1 MVAEV
6 QKAVDA
12 GLTVTSKEVALAD
25 AQVGAMMFAFI
36 RHGCRGGA
44 EAISGLRSMAGEAY
58 PDPVRVV
65 TVGRTY
71 TSATFSLGV
80 QVRALH

>member
-1 MVAEV
+1 MVAQV
-6 QKAVDA
+6 QKTVDA

-25 AQVGAMMFAFI
+25 AQVGAMFV
-36 RHGCRGGA
+36 HVCHGGA
-44 EAISGLRSMAGEAY
+44 PPWAAQAISGLRSMAGEAY

-71 TSATFSLGV
+71 MSI
-80 QVRALH
+80 